1 MIQITINDNKEVEI
15 KTTKGL
21 EETKL
26 AADIVT
32 KTLEVLSKP
41 KEYKLVLVSYS
52 LKLQAVKEVKEIL
65 HLGLKEAKDLVDE
78 CEENN
83 MVTLATGTSF
93 EMDKLLNK
101 FTNGI
106 VQVKVIDSQLWL
118 QNYAKNQME
127 AILVGS

>member
-1 MIQITINDNKEVEI
+1 MIQITIHDNEEVEV
-15 KTTKGL
+15 KTTKGF
-21 EETKL
+21 EETKV
-26 AADIVT
+26 ATDSVT
-32 KTLEVLSKP
+32 KILEVLSKP

-101 FTNGI
+101 FTKSI
-106 VQVKVIDSQLWL
+106 VQVKVIDL
-118 QNYAKNQME
+118 
-127 AILVGS
+127 

>member
-1 MIQITINDNKEVEI
+1 MIQITIHDNEEVEV
-15 KTTKGL
+15 KTTKGF
-21 EETKL
+21 EETKV
-26 AADIVT
+26 ATDFVT
-32 KTLEVLSKP
+32 KILEALSKP

-101 FTNGI
+101 FTKGI
-106 VQVKVIDSQLWL
+106 VQVKVIDL
-118 QNYAKNQME
+118 
-127 AILVGS
+127 

>member
-1 MIQITINDNKEVEI
+1 MIQITINDNEEVEI

-106 VQVKVIDSQLWL
+106 VQVKVIDS
-118 QNYAKNQME
+118 
-127 AILVGS
+127 

>member
-1 MIQITINDNKEVEI
+1 MIQITIDDDEKVEI
-15 KTTKGL
+15 RTTKGL

-32 KTLEVLSKP
+32 KTLEILNKP
-41 KEYKLVLVSYS
+41 KVYKLVLVSYG

-101 FTNGI
+101 FTKGI
-106 VQVKVIDSQLWL
+106 VQVKVIDL
-118 QNYAKNQME
+118 
-127 AILVGS
+127 